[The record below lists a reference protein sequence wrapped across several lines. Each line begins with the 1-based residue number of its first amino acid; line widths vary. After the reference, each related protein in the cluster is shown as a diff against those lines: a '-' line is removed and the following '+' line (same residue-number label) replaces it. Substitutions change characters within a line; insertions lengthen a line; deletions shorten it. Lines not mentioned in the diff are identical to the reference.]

1 MTNKL
6 TFRGNKEH
14 LQLPKTAFLSSDRFS
29 AASVLKSYDWAAE
42 MVKQKRCV
50 ISGFHSKMEKD
61 VFEILLRGKQP
72 IIWVLA
78 RGMFKR
84 PKTRLKELVESG
96 QLLIISQFDE
106 SITER
111 TREQATIRNKFVI
124 DNADEIVIAHIVK
137 GGMLD
142 SLNIRN
148 DIPVRVLD
156 RY

>member
-1 MTNKL
+1 
-6 TFRGNKEH
+6 
-14 LQLPKTAFLSSDRFS
+14 
-29 AASVLKSYDWAAE
+29 
-42 MVKQKRCV
+42 
-50 ISGFHSKMEKD
+50 
-61 VFEILLRGKQP
+61 
-72 IIWVLA
+72 
-78 RGMFKR
+78 MFKR

-137 GGMLD
+137 GGMLE